1 MTTLP
6 RETVLVLGASRGLGQ
21 AVALALSDAGFN
33 VGVGCRRL
41 SDAEAVTRLVRAK
54 GGEALPLAVDVI
66 DHAQVV
72 AAVATAAEWSGPLI
86 GTVNNAGV
94 IEPIGRIADTDAATW
109 ARLITVN
116 LVGAFNGVHAV
127 LPRLAPGGAIV
138 NISSGAASNP
148 MEGWSAYCASK
159 AGLAMLT
166 RSIHHEYG
174 DRVRAYGFR
183 PGVVDTGM
191 QAEIRAS
198 KLNPVS
204 QIPQS
209 NLLKPEI
216 PAAAVAWLLRHRPAD
231 LSGQELDIRD
241 EDFQRR
247 TGLAQLKK

>member
-1 MTTLP
+1 
-6 RETVLVLGASRGLGQ
+6 
-21 AVALALSDAGFN
+21 
-33 VGVGCRRL
+33 
-41 SDAEAVTRLVRAK
+41 
-54 GGEALPLAVDVI
+54 
-66 DHAQVV
+66 
-72 AAVATAAEWSGPLI
+72 I

-166 RSIHHEYG
+166 RSIHDEYG

-183 PGVVDTGM
+183 PGVVDTAM

-231 LSGQELDIRD
+231 LSGQELDI
-241 EDFQRR
+241 
-247 TGLAQLKK
+247 